1 MIGAQVLLIVSV
13 QFWFGETFLDTQAL
27 PRNRGA
33 YVDTQNW
40 HDEGFLDNL
49 GRTGQTSPLNW
60 SDRSRQVCQI
70 ANWTVPLRRSRRDDR
85 NAYMEHPIWHPDEE
99 VMPPVRPAPVR
110 PV

>member
-1 MIGAQVLLIVSV
+1 M
-13 QFWFGETFLDTQAL
+13 FLGTQAL

-49 GRTGQTSPLNW
+49 GRIGQTSLLNR

-70 ANWTVPLRRSRRDDR
+70 ANWTASLRRSRRDDR
-85 NAYMEHPIWHPDEE
+85 NAYIERPIWNLDEE
-99 VMPPVRPAPVR
+99 VMPPEDLHPG
-110 PV
+110 